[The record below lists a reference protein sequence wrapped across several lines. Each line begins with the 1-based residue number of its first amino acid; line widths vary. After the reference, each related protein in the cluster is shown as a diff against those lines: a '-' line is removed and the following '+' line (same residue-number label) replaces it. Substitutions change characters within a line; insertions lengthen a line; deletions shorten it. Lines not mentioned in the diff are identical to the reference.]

1 MTGVDASP
9 QTLALAR
16 RRTEGHDNVELH
28 LADATALP
36 VPDGAF
42 DAALSVQV
50 LEYVADLDAALAELH
65 RALRPGGRLV
75 IWDVDW
81 STVSWHSADPA
92 RMARVLAA
100 WDGHLADPCLPRTL
114 AARLRAAGFT
124 DVPAEG
130 HTFATTEL
138 TPDAYGA
145 AIVPLVERLRRR
157 PRRHHRRRG
166 RRLGGRAGR
175 AGEAGRVLLRLRPVL
190 LHRHPPRLSRWT
202 ASRPAAPVRIRY
214 PGSARCVSF
223 RWGIPARRTCARRPA
238 FCCGWRAGRSARS
251 RSGSSTGWSWMGALA
266 VVPALVGWAIDQGV
280 AEGDTADLVRG
291 RP

>member
-1 MTGVDASP
+1 MSQLVFDDRLATQLETLYRSRDVRRRRRLVREALQAGPGDRVLDVGCGPGFYVDELATQVGPTGSVTGVDTSP

-16 RRTEGHDNVELH
+16 RRSEGHGNVSLH

-50 LEYVADLDAALAELH
+50 LEYVTDPDAALAELH

-100 WDGHLADPCLPRTL
+100 WDGHLADPSLPRTL
-114 AARLRAAGFT
+114 APRLRSAGFT
-124 DVPAEG
+124 GVAAEG
-130 HTFATTEL
+130 HAFATTEL

-145 AIVPLVERLRRR
+145 AIVPLVEQYVAGRDGITEEEAAAWAAELDK
-157 PRRHHRRRG
+157 RG
-166 RRLGGRAGR
+166 ERGEFFFACIQFCFTATRLG
-175 AGEAGRVLLRLRPVL
+175 
-190 LHRHPPRLSRWT
+190 
-202 ASRPAAPVRIRY
+202 
-214 PGSARCVSF
+214 
-223 RWGIPARRTCARRPA
+223 
-238 FCCGWRAGRSARS
+238 
-251 RSGSSTGWSWMGALA
+251 
-266 VVPALVGWAIDQGV
+266 
-280 AEGDTADLVRG
+280 
-291 RP
+291 